1 MKNTLYT
8 ILFIVISSLAY
19 SQQLIWLGSA
29 NNNDFFDEGNW
40 KVENTTTPPAQNTI
54 NPNQP
59 INATLI
65 LSNVSA
71 EVIANGIINVG
82 NGSLNLTNVNIT
94 AEAISGGNL
103 LLNLEA
109 YLNLTS
115 TTAFLNKTNININSG
130 IAWIRTLNLKGAEIE
145 NNHLNQIKVNNQS
158 ANYTTNLR
166 LDNYYLNGTVIRS
179 NEPTTAP
186 LTIYDEYN
194 IQGGNVSLGVD
205 VVHSGSAIP
214 NNMNNKTKSFILKKG
229 YMATFA
235 ISEDGTGKSKN
246 YIASESDL
254 VLNELPTYLV
264 NDISFVRVLPWNWV
278 NKKGVSS
285 ATIELNNTWNYLWAN
300 TGSSTVSREYA
311 PMAWGAGGAN
321 DDADIVLYKSK
332 YKATHVLAFNESDN
346 CNDQSGQYNNLC
358 QTDVAV
364 GFYKNLMKTG
374 LRLVSP
380 SGRENAPFG
389 WLKEFHDKANAQ
401 DIRID
406 VIGVHWYDWGASPA
420 TTPNADPLAVFNR
433 FKKYLDDVY
442 KLYKLPIWI
451 TEFNANPNRS
461 AATNYGFMQLALPYL
476 ESLDYIERYCWFQ
489 PSSGVANYY
498 NASGSALTNVG
509 IFYRDQVST
518 PAIPDTTFS
527 ENSNLD
533 IFYNLTSTTIEEID
547 GLDISIV
554 PNPTQSSF
562 KLSAS
567 DIIDSYQIY
576 NHHGQIIM
584 SRNNINANTVNVQI
598 VGQNAG
604 IYFVILRG
612 QNGWKHTKKVIIQ

>member
-8 ILFIVISSLAY
+8 ILFMVISSLAY
-19 SQQLIWLGSA
+19 SQQLIWSGSA

-65 LSNVSA
+65 ISNVSA
-71 EVIANGIINVG
+71 EVTANGIINVG

-158 ANYTTNLR
+158 AYYTTNLR

-179 NEPTTAP
+179 NEPTTTP

-254 VLNELPTYLV
+254 VINELPTFLV

-406 VIGVHWYDWGASPA
+406 VIGVHWYDWGASPS
-420 TTPNADPLAVFNR
+420 TTPNADPMAVFNR

-461 AATNYGFMQLALPYL
+461 AATNYGFMLLALPYL

-527 ENSNLD
+527 ENNNLD

-562 KLSAS
+562 KLTAS
-567 DIIDSYQIY
+567 DIIDSYQMY

>member
-19 SQQLIWLGSA
+19 SQQLIWSGSA

-71 EVIANGIINVG
+71 EVIANGIINVV

-94 AEAISGGNL
+94 AEAISGGSL

-115 TTAFLNKTNININSG
+115 TTAFLNNTNININSG
-130 IAWIRTLNLKGAEIE
+130 IAWIRTLNIKGAEIE

-420 TTPNADPLAVFNR
+420 TTPNADPMAVFNR

-442 KLYKLPIWI
+442 KLYKLPLWI

-527 ENSNLD
+527 ENNNLD
-533 IFYNLTSTTIEEID
+533 IFYNLTSTNIEEID